1 MGHKEEEGAFI
12 GSRTAFI
19 WSGIDPDVNPSFAG
33 IEAFAVAAF
42 TRFRPTTRKRK
53 IAPRATKKNV
63 PPSIS
68 RARGD

>member
-1 MGHKEEEGAFI
+1 VK
-12 GSRTAFI
+12 
-19 WSGIDPDVNPSFAG
+19 PSFEG
-33 IEAFAVAAF
+33 FDLGVAAF
-42 TRFRPTTRKRK
+42 TRFRPTTTKRK

>member
-19 WSGIDPDVNPSFAG
+19 CAGIPDVNPSFDCFKG
-33 IEAFAVAAF
+33 DEPVF
-42 TRFRPTTRKRK
+42 TRFRPITRKRK
-53 IAPRATKKNV
+53 IALRVTKKNV